1 MLVPLVF
8 AAASQAAA
16 AAVPTGGDVT
26 PVATLPAA
34 HEYRSGLVMGFS
46 YGAGLAGASGY
57 PNNSQDI
64 GNPDYYS
71 ASGLM
76 AGPYT
81 QIFVMGALSD
91 YLNFGFWYGHAS
103 VHNGDWHS
111 TGDGGGFRIELF
123 PLVGLVPSLHGLGLL
138 ANLGIGSGKL
148 DSTNPALPEA
158 GGTQSFGGIGIF
170 HEWSFGHL
178 FGGHFAVG
186 PALEFDAIWTQPF
199 EQHGLV
205 GSVRLAFYGGP

>member
-16 AAVPTGGDVT
+16 AAVPTGDVT
-26 PVATLPAA
+26 PVASLPSS
-34 HEYRSGLVMGFS
+34 HEYRSGLAMGFS

-57 PNNSQDI
+57 PNNSQEI

-76 AGPYT
+76 AGSYT

-91 YLNFGFWYGHAS
+91 YLNFGFWYAHS
-103 VHNGDWHS
+103 SLHNGDWQS

-123 PLVGLVPSLHGLGLL
+123 PLVGLVPALHGFGVL
-138 ANLGIGSGKL
+138 ANLGIGSGTL
-148 DSTNPALPEA
+148 TSTDPALPQA
-158 GGTQSFGGIGIF
+158 GGTQSFGGIGLF
-170 HEWSFGHL
+170 QEWAFGHL
-178 FGGHFAVG
+178 LGGHFAVG
-186 PALEFDAIWTQPF
+186 PALEFDAIWTRPF

-205 GSVRLAFYGGP
+205 GSARLAFYSGP